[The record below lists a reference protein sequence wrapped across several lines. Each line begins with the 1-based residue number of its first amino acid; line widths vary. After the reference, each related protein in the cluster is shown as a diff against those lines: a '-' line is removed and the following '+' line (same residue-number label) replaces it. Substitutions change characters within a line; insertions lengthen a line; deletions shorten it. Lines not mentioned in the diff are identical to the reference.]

1 MFLAIPLNLI
11 QKIFEKKKYHQQE
24 KLIKTTTIFTQTTT
38 TTTSNFYSPIINTTQ
53 IKQTTQ
59 QIITHIKTI
68 TFYTYSSMINTT
80 LKTNITIRNKMFISL
95 FITLIIISLCISISY
110 FIMIYFR
117 YYLTMKPFV
126 KQNLSIF
133 NRESFSS
140 SEDSNSDKQS
150 YILVKTI
157 NDKNKE
163 RHSLTDSIKLFRY

>member
-80 LKTNITIRNKMFISL
+80 LKTNITIRNKI
-95 FITLIIISLCISISY
+95 
-110 FIMIYFR
+110 

>member
-24 KLIKTTTIFTQTTT
+24 KLIKTTTIFTQTT

-80 LKTNITIRNKMFISL
+80 LKTNITIRNKI
-95 FITLIIISLCISISY
+95 
-110 FIMIYFR
+110 

>member
-1 MFLAIPLNLI
+1 MFLGIPLNLI

-24 KLIKTTTIFTQTTT
+24 KLIKTTTIFTQTT

-68 TFYTYSSMINTT
+68 TFYTYSSMINMT
-80 LKTNITIRNKMFISL
+80 LKTNITIRNKI
-95 FITLIIISLCISISY
+95 
-110 FIMIYFR
+110 